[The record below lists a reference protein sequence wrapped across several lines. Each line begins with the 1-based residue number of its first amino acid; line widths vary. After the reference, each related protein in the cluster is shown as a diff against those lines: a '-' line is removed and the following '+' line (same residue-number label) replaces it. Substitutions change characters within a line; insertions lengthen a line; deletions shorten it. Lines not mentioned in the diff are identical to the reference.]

1 MTDLLNQPSNS
12 QFKFSREKIL
22 AFTLI
27 LPSLILVFITYLYP
41 AIFTFVISFAE
52 YDIIR
57 LKIKKFIQFKNFEFL
72 ISNYFFTS
80 SVLRTI
86 YFGFLICVC
95 TTILSFLI
103 ALLLNE
109 KFIEH
114 KNVIFMRSA
123 KTKILWD
130 TAGLKSKHGSLFV
143 RQLLFCSSLNPS
155 RRPSLRP

>member
-57 LKIKKFIQFKNFEFL
+57 LKIKNLFNLKTLNF
-72 ISNYFFTS
+72 
-80 SVLRTI
+80 
-86 YFGFLICVC
+86 
-95 TTILSFLI
+95 
-103 ALLLNE
+103 
-109 KFIEH
+109 
-114 KNVIFMRSA
+114 
-123 KTKILWD
+123 
-130 TAGLKSKHGSLFV
+130 
-143 RQLLFCSSLNPS
+143 
-155 RRPSLRP
+155 

>member
-80 SVLRTI
+80 SVFRTI
-86 YFGFLICVC
+86 YFGFLICLC

-109 KFIEH
+109 KFIG
-114 KNVIFMRSA
+114 KAFLRVMIVLPWAVPSVVSGVLWGQMNYL
-123 KTKILWD
+123 KI
-130 TAGLKSKHGSLFV
+130 
-143 RQLLFCSSLNPS
+143 PM
-155 RRPSLRP
+155 